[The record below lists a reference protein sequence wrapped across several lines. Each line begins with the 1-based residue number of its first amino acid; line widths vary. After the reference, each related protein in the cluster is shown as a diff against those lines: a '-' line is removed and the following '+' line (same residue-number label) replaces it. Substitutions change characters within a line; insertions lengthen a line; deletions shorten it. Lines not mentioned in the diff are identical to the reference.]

1 MRLRKK
7 LMDYVAQ
14 TVTASLL
21 DKELLTLDGSEE
33 TLTAE
38 IRRLITEDLMVEDRL
53 NDPATKVTL
62 TRMASKTTPLNK
74 IFFFFILY
82 LLFNIKLLIFE
93 PGHWPSLLS
102 P

>member
-7 LMDYVAQ
+7 LIDYVAQ

-53 NDPATKVTL
+53 NEEVKGILRAHTSEIDRGNIDYA
-62 TRMASKTTPLNK
+62 RMFAMVKKQLVK
-74 IFFFFILY
+74 ERGLIL
-82 LLFNIKLLIFE
+82 
-93 PGHWPSLLS
+93 
-102 P
+102 

>member
-7 LMDYVAQ
+7 LIDYVAQ

-38 IRRLITEDLMVEDRL
+38 IRRLITEDLLVEDRL
-53 NDPATKVTL
+53 NEEVKNILRAHTSEIDRGNIDYA
-62 TRMASKTTPLNK
+62 RMFAMVKKQLVK
-74 IFFFFILY
+74 ERGLIL
-82 LLFNIKLLIFE
+82 
-93 PGHWPSLLS
+93 
-102 P
+102 